1 MPSLTEG
8 IAPALQKWPLNDQ
21 QRAIVAHKQGPL
33 CVIAGPG
40 SGKTRSL
47 TLLAMNLIL
56 CGDAQPSQIVLCT
69 YTDKAAFELQDRLA
83 RIAREVDCTDD
94 PSQTQIGTIHSVCQ
108 RLINQYLHRSPLG
121 NEYETLDQFTQ
132 RLFIFEHLGK
142 LRTRDAMTAFRERWG
157 TDWSVAEKLGKMFNT
172 IAEELIFDALWKR
185 YSSQPCPS
193 SKREAFLYY
202 LTYAYARY
210 QHLLAQNNCLDFAH
224 LELCAYKLLQEPDIR
239 EEVTSGIRYVLVD
252 EYQDT
257 NYIQE
262 QLLSLLASGCE
273 PKNLVV
279 IGDEDQ
285 ALYRF
290 RGATVRNIL
299 AFTKTF
305 PGSETIYLTTNYRSH
320 PKIIGVCKQWMSSF
334 DWSYAE
340 DISFRAEKTIDP
352 APGTYNDYPSIVGIQ
367 AADVAGEARQF
378 ADLVL
383 WLKEREVIS
392 DYNEVALLLHSVRPK
407 MSKAFIDALD
417 EKGIPSYCPRAR
429 TFFLAQEISLM
440 IACFARILCYEE
452 DDQAALFDA
461 TSYAAYIADCQ
472 RQLAMHCRNFSAL
485 ELCLLSMEQEI
496 QALIAA
502 PDETSRQRLAD
513 YFYRLLPVEPFA
525 SFLAREE
532 PRYNLMMFSR
542 LLRTFQRYYH
552 YEYMTGENVRRL
564 REDFLS
570 VFLSFLQTEGVSLD
584 EDREND
590 PLPKGHVPILTIHQA
605 KGLEFP
611 VVVVG
616 RLDTLFPHSRE
627 DDHGL
632 SAFYHHTLFEPEER
646 IPEIDRRRLYYVA
659 FSRAKHMLVCST
671 SKNNKADLYFDP
683 VWRHTKSWPFDNPR
697 LVRIPAYVQTEE
709 HQPPKPR
716 YGFTS
721 HIQTY
726 NTCPR
731 RYQFFYDYQFRPSR
745 SAELSFGLLVH
756 QTIERIHRFARDGM
770 FDMLAE
776 QRVRELFDKTYA
788 FLLCSHIRPL
798 DGNEIERAFGM
809 VCNYV
814 FSNQREL
821 ERVAGTELSFRVE
834 QKTYVLV
841 GQIDL
846 VRQGQ
851 DGLEI
856 VDFKTTPRQDDPSR
870 LETYKQQLHLYAHA
884 MKRRTGTL
892 PGKLFLYWM
901 GEERKE
907 RALMEVPCQERDVR
921 ETICSIDAVVEQI
934 QLREFRVIHP
944 PRLEICRSCDIRH
957 LCRKERIIS
966 SSSFSP

>member
-1 MPSLTEG
+1 
-8 IAPALQKWPLNDQ
+8 
-21 QRAIVAHKQGPL
+21 
-33 CVIAGPG
+33 
-40 SGKTRSL
+40 
-47 TLLAMNLIL
+47 MNLIL

-94 PSQTQIGTIHSVCQ
+94 LSQTQIGTIHSVCQ

-142 LRTRDAMTAFRERWG
+142 LCTIDAITAFRRQWG
-157 TDWSVAEKLGKMFNT
+157 TDWSVAEKLGKVFNT
-172 IAEELIFDALWKR
+172 IAEELIFDALKDR
-185 YSSQPCPS
+185 YAHKPCPS
-193 SKREAFLYY
+193 SPQEALVFY
-202 LTYAYARY
+202 LAYAYRNY
-210 QHLLAQNNCLDFAH
+210 QNLLVQNNCLDFAH

-239 EEVTSGIRYVLVD
+239 EKVTSDIRYVLVD

-299 AFTKTF
+299 EFDKTF
-305 PGSETIYLTTNYRSH
+305 PGSQTVSLTTNYRSH
-320 PKIIGVCKQWMSSF
+320 PEIIQVYHEWMSSF
-334 DWSYAE
+334 DWPLVSGVSIWAGKN
-340 DISFRAEKTIDP
+340 ICA
-352 APGTYNDYPSIVGIQ
+352 APGTKSNNLPVLGIQ
-367 AADVAGEARQF
+367 AVDVAGEARQF

-383 WLKEREVIS
+383 WLKERAVIS
-392 DYNEVALLLHSVRPK
+392 DYSEIALLLHSAK
-407 MSKAFIDALD
+407 LKTSKAFIDALD
-417 EKGIPSYCPRAR
+417 EKGIPYYCPRAR
-429 TFFLAQEISLM
+429 TFFRTQEISLM
-440 IACFARILCYEE
+440 VGCFARILRYEE
-452 DDQAALFDA
+452 EDQAALFDEA
-461 TSYAAYIADCQ
+461 SYPAYIADCEK
-472 RQLAMHCRNFSAL
+472 QLAVHCRKFSAL
-485 ELCLLSMEQEI
+485 EQCLLAMEQEI
-496 QALIAA
+496 EALIAE
-502 PDETSRQRLAD
+502 PRQQRLAD
-513 YFYRLLPVEPFA
+513 YYYRLLPVEPFV

-532 PRYNLMMFSR
+532 PRYNLVLFSR
-542 LLRTFQRYYH
+542 LLRTFQRHYH
-552 YEYMTGENVRRL
+552 YDKITGRNLRRL
-564 REDFLS
+564 QEDFMS
-570 VFLSFLQTEGVSLD
+570 VFLRFLQAEEGNQD
-584 EDREND
+584 EHRENE
-590 PLPKGHVPILTIHQA
+590 PLPKGSLPILTIHQA

-611 VVVVG
+611 IVVVG
-616 RLDTLFPHSRE
+616 RLDALSPNSRE
-627 DDHGL
+627 NDYGL
-632 SAFYHHTLFEPEER
+632 SAFFHHASCEPQEH
-646 IPEIDRRRLYYVA
+646 ISDIDRRRLYYVA
-659 FSRAKHMLVCST
+659 LSRAEHVLVCSA
-671 SKNNKADLYFDP
+671 SKKADRNFDF
-683 VWRHTKSWPFDNPR
+683 VWKHAAAWPFANPR
-697 LVRIPAYVQTEE
+697 LTRIPAYVQTEE
-709 HQPPKPR
+709 SQRPNPR

-726 NTCPR
+726 TTCPR

-770 FDMLAE
+770 FDAFAE
-776 QRVRELFDKTYA
+776 HRVRELFDKTYA
-788 FLLCSHIRPL
+788 FLLCSRMRPI
-798 DGNEIERAFGM
+798 DEDEKERAFRM

-821 ERVAGTELSFRVE
+821 ERVADTELSFRVE

-846 VRQGQ
+846 VREGQ

-870 LETYKQQLHLYAHA
+870 LEAHKQQLHLYAHA

-907 RALMEVPCQERDVR
+907 RALMEVPCQELDVQ
-921 ETICSIDAVVEQI
+921 ETLRFINAAVEQI
-934 QLREFRVIHP
+934 QAREFSVMHP
-944 PRLEICRSCDIRH
+944 PRPEICQACDVRH
-957 LCRKERIIS
+957 LCRKERII
-966 SSSFSP
+966 